1 MKARTKIQKKV
12 AALSARLPKGLTEEQ
27 LKYGIEHCFGHYA
40 WKRASGRIVCSDC
53 GQTFNDYQ
61 YVEGLS
67 DREKVICP
75 ICGAKLKVEHTSK
88 RTFHTRTYYLVTA
101 KRGGMTVF
109 RMFMIDKD
117 CKAGRKA
124 EYSYCEAVQN
134 WIEDSGR
141 ETVMALPRCNNSYYY
156 DLWALSGDLQIRSNK
171 SRWGYDNEYHF
182 HAAAVY
188 PRGSVSDILKRN
200 GWRNRE
206 TSCCPATLAVS
217 LLTDGK
223 AETLAKTG
231 QYALLDR
238 YVTNQAYIEEYW
250 PSVRICLRHGY
261 IVHDATIWRDMVA
274 TMDELGYDIRNPHYV
289 CPDDLNAM
297 HDLMLERKRKRDE
310 RREEMDRGKT
320 IAKYEDKYRKLKGRY
335 FGLSFADG
343 DITVQPLQSVAE
355 FAEEGDA
362 MHHCVFEMGYYKN
375 PHSLILSARI
385 AGKRI
390 ETIEFDLKTLKVAQS
405 RGVRN
410 SNTPYHDRIIALV
423 ESNADKIRKLMP
435 RRKQKQGR
443 RLANG

>member
-1 MKARTKIQKKV
+1 MKPRTKIQKKV
-12 AALSARLPKGLTEEQ
+12 AALSERLPKRLTEDQ
-27 LKYGIEHCFGHYA
+27 LRYAIEHCFHHYA
-40 WKRASGRIVCSDC
+40 WRRASGRMVCSDC
-53 GQTFNDYQ
+53 GETFDDYQ

-67 DREKVICP
+67 DREKVTCP
-75 ICGAKLKVEHTSK
+75 ICRATLTVEHTSK
-88 RTFHTRTYYLVTA
+88 RTFRTRSYYLVTA
-101 KRGGMTVF
+101 KRGDMTVF

-124 EYSYCEAVQN
+124 EYSYFEAVQN

-141 ETVMALPRCNNSYYY
+141 ETVVALPRCNNNYYY
-156 DLWALSGDLQIRSNK
+156 DLWARGGDLQIRSNK

-200 GWRNRE
+200 GWRNRA

-217 LLTDGK
+217 LLTDVK

-238 YVTNQAYIEEYW
+238 YVTNQADIEEYW

-261 IVHDATIWRDMVA
+261 IVQDASIWRDMVA
-274 TMDELGYDIRNPHYV
+274 AMDELGYDIRNPRYV
-289 CPDDLNAM
+289 CPEDLHAM
-297 HDLMLERKRKRDE
+297 HNLMLERKRKRDE
-310 RREEMDRGKT
+310 RRDEMDRRKT
-320 IAKYEDKYRKLKGRY
+320 IAKYEENYRKQKGRY
-335 FGLSFADG
+335 FGLSLVDG
-343 DITVQPLQSVAE
+343 DITVQPLKSVAE
-355 FAEEGDA
+355 FADEGVA

-375 PHSLILSARI
+375 PHSLILSAHI

-390 ETIEFDLKTLKVAQS
+390 ETVEFSLKTLRVLQS
-405 RGVRN
+405 RGVCN
-410 SNTPYHDRIIALV
+410 STTPYHDRIIALV

-435 RRKQKQGR
+435 RRKANER
-443 RLANG
+443 RPANG